1 MKNRSESVR
10 KMVLIAMLAA
20 ISYLIVAYMEYPFA
34 VVTKQFWFL
43 SHSVNLPYL
52 RIPGFLLIVTQS
64 NYTLLWIVFIAVGLV
79 AAALYGFLYGPD
91 KRTFPKLYQK

>member
-1 MKNRSESVR
+1 MVHSVFSS
-10 KMVLIAMLAA
+10 LTQ
-20 ISYLIVAYMEYPFA
+20 YLI
-34 VVTKQFWFL
+34 
-43 SHSVNLPYL
+43 S
-52 RIPGFLLIVTQS
+52 FLLIVTQS